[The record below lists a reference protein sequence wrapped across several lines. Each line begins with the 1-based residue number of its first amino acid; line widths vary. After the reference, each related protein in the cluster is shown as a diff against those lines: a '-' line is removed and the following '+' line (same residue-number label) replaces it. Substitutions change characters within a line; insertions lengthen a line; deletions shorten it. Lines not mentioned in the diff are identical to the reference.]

1 MTRVFGCRVL
11 LSSFRH
17 LILKPDT
24 DLVTEM
30 NDIDRDCRKCR
41 VLGQR
46 RRSSG
51 IETCGLGSRESPNA
65 GGRSLPSTADELF
78 DGLA

>member
-11 LSSFRH
+11 LSGFGP

-41 VLGQR
+41 VFRHR
-46 RRSSG
+46 RRSSR
-51 IETCGLGSRESPNA
+51 IETCGLGSRESSHA
-65 GGRSLPSTADELF
+65 GSRSLPYTAAEF
-78 DGLA
+78 FNGLA

>member
-1 MTRVFGCRVL
+1 MTRLFGCRVL
-11 LSSFRH
+11 LSGFGHS
-17 LILKPDT
+17 IPKPDT

-41 VLGQR
+41 VFGQR

-51 IETCGLGSRESPNA
+51 IETCGLVSRESPNA
-65 GGRSLPSTADELF
+65 GGRSLPSTAAQLF
-78 DGLA
+78 NGLA